1 MNYIK
6 IKLSKRDVESIE
18 KALEELIIL
27 FNKIL
32 NTHADDNQVTVV
44 RINKQLLKLDIYRAT
59 RTLEMYRKRVKNGIK
74 EKVPYKRT
82 ETYKK

>member
-18 KALEELIIL
+18 DNLQLCLKCHLDKGPSFRIA
-27 FNKIL
+27 NVTKTL
-32 NTHADDNQVTVV
+32 N
-44 RINKQLLKLDIYRAT
+44 
-59 RTLEMYRKRVKNGIK
+59 MFRKRVKNGIK
-74 EKVPYKRT
+74 EKKPYKRT

>member
-18 KALEELIIL
+18 K
-27 FNKIL
+27 N
-32 NTHADDNQVTVV
+32 
-44 RINKQLLKLDIYRAT
+44 LDILVVLSQVSGFPSSLIANRL
-59 RTLEMYRKRVKNGIK
+59 RTLTMFRKRVKNGIS
-74 EKVPYKRT
+74 EKKPYKRT

>member
-18 KALEELIIL
+18 DNLQLALNGCALLRERSGVSEKYSLNILIM
-27 FNKIL
+27 NATKTL
-32 NTHADDNQVTVV
+32 N
-44 RINKQLLKLDIYRAT
+44 
-59 RTLEMYRKRVKNGIK
+59 MFRKRVKNGIK